1 MRSKRNSGQWFDP
14 TMRGKMELLQALKF
28 VAGAVAKSDYLPA
41 LQHVAIGGGYV
52 VSFNGTVA
60 LCAPVVLDL
69 TACPRADVF
78 AKAIAACTEPAQL
91 HMTDQGLAV
100 QSGALRVVV
109 PCAQETF
116 PRVFPGG
123 FDVPLVG
130 AFLPALQTLEPI
142 VSTDTSKQLFNGIL
156 LRGASAYATNN
167 TILCEYW
174 LGHML
179 PVDVNLPLPAVR
191 ELLRIDEEPTRV
203 QVSERSATFHFADGR
218 WLRTALFPTTWPQSL
233 TSLRT
238 QSRLRTPLPDGFFAA
253 LKQLA
258 PFAEMD
264 AFILDNGIA
273 TTATAQQGA
282 HVTVPGLRK
291 GPRFSMAQLR
301 RLDGIATAINF
312 CDYPQPCR
320 FIGEGVRGVIL
331 GTV

>member
-1 MRSKRNSGQWFDP
+1 
-14 TMRGKMELLQALKF
+14 MELLQALKF
-28 VAGAVAKSDYLPA
+28 VSGAVAKSDYLPA

-109 PCAQETF
+109 PCSQDTF
-116 PRVFPGG
+116 PRVFPEGNA
-123 FDVPLVG
+123 VPLGG

-142 VSTDTSKQLFNGIL
+142 VSTDTSKQWSNGIL
-156 LRGASAYATNN
+156 LRGSSAYATNN

-174 LGHML
+174 LGHLL

-203 QVSERSATFHFADGR
+203 QVCERSATFHFADGR
-218 WLRTALFPTTWPQSL
+218 WMRTALFPTAWPQSL
-233 TSLRT
+233 TSLLGNT
-238 QSRLRTPLPDGFFAA
+238 EPLPPLPDGFFAA

-264 AFILDNGIA
+264 AFIVDNGL
-273 TTATAQQGA
+273 ATAADTKHGA

-291 GPRFSMAQLR
+291 GPRFAMAQLR
-301 RLDGIATAINF
+301 KLDGVATAINF
-312 CDYPQPCR
+312 SDYPQPCR
-320 FIGEGVRGVIL
+320 FIGERTRGVIM
-331 GTV
+331 GTT

>member
-1 MRSKRNSGQWFDP
+1 MQAAQ
-14 TMRGKMELLQALKF
+14 MELLQALKF
-28 VAGAVAKSDYLPA
+28 VSGAVAKSDYLPA

-69 TACPRADVF
+69 TACPRAAVF

-109 PCAQETF
+109 PCTKETF
-116 PRVFPGG
+116 PRVFPEG
-123 FDVPLVG
+123 FAIPLGG
-130 AFLPALQTLEPI
+130 AFLPALKTLEPI
-142 VSTDTSKQLFNGIL
+142 VSTDTSKQWSNGIL
-156 LRGASAYATNN
+156 LRGSSAYATNN

-174 LGHML
+174 LGHAL

-218 WLRTALFPTTWPQSL
+218 WMRTALFPTTWPQSL
-233 TSLRT
+233 TSLLSHT
-238 QSRLRTPLPDGFFAA
+238 EPVTPLPDGFFAA

-258 PFAEMD
+258 PFVD
-264 AFILDNGIA
+264 IDVCLLDKGISTYPA
-273 TTATAQQGA
+273 STA
-282 HVTVPGLRK
+282 HVTLTGLHA
-291 GPRFSMAQLR
+291 GPRFNMAQLR